1 MRSGILANGLFT
13 VEDASSLIASGAV
26 AVVAGTAPLLRRLPA
41 GTWVGGTMRYF
52 MTADGGSQTTDRVF
66 VTELPVDA
74 ADVRI
79 RSYRATELHEVV
91 TDAPSNGFSFMVIPA
106 ESPAHLEYAARA
118 PYYPGIF
125 RTPIVGWIAGVNLHR
140 LGHVV
145 PRSMHGLDRRMA
157 TDTAVV
163 LHASLPPGKV
173 AHIDIVNMFKAGN
186 GDVIT
191 FPSDTLAARDCR
203 VNGEPRNLAQYVT
216 ESGIDTRLPLVA
228 DYAGIDV
235 NTSFQ
240 GVDAA
245 KGIVTFYAPVFHGIE
260 YRLAEPV
267 DDYAARFAAAVAG
280 AGVEAAFACSCILN
294 YVYGGLEGR
303 KIGHLT
309 GPMTFGEIAYQLLNQ
324 TAVYL
329 SIVDASEPGTRQG
342 A

>member
-1 MRSGILANGLFT
+1 MRSGILTNGLCSI
-13 VEDASSLIASGAV
+13 EEASAIIESGAV
-26 AVVAGTAPLLRRLPA
+26 VVVAGTAPLLRRLPA
-41 GTWVGGTMRYF
+41 GSWVGGTMRYF

-74 ADVRI
+74 ADVTIHRYGPADLHRI
-79 RSYRATELHEVV
+79 V
-91 TDAPSNGFSFMVIPA
+91 TDAPENGFSFIVIPA
-106 ESPAHLEYAARA
+106 ESPTHVAYAARA
-118 PYYPGIF
+118 PYYPGLF
-125 RTPIVGWIAGVNLHR
+125 RTPIVGWIAGVNLSR

-145 PRSMHGLDRRMA
+145 PRSINGRDRRME
-157 TDTAVV
+157 TDRAVV
-163 LHASLPPGKV
+163 LHASLPPEKL
-173 AHIDIVNMFKAGN
+173 AHIDIVNMFRAGS

-191 FPSDTLAARDCR
+191 FPGDALAASDCL
-203 VNGEPRNLAQYVT
+203 VNGEPRNLASYVT

-240 GVDAA
+240 HVDTDAGV
-245 KGIVTFYAPVFHGIE
+245 VTFYAPVFQGIE

-267 DDYAARFAAAVAG
+267 DDYAVRFAAAVEDAG
-280 AGVEAAFACSCILN
+280 IEASFACSCILN

-303 KIGHLT
+303 TIGHLT

-329 SIVDASEPGTRQG
+329 SIVDA
-342 A
+342 